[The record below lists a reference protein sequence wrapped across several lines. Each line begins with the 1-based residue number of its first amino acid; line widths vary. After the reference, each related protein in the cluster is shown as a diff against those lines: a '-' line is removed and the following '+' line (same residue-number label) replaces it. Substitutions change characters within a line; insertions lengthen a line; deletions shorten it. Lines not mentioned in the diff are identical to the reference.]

1 MALRA
6 ETGAATTVRSPWLVN
21 PTVDLLVGCGAWTLP
36 LLALALLLGERG
48 HHVALIAFSALLL
61 VCNWPHYA
69 ATWHRA
75 HAAGIATPRQREA
88 AKLLAAG
95 FVVIVLFLFM
105 NPRYLPWVFTAY
117 LLWSPW
123 HYSGQNFGIVQ
134 LLLRRSGAPADPWAR
149 PLLLCGFVA
158 CYLAW
163 LVPTQALPPEHPL
176 LLSLGIQH
184 AAAVNATALLL
195 AVAAIGFSAAAWRVR
210 RALGWHGA
218 LPVLAMITT
227 QALWFCLPA
236 VQLLRGSP
244 LEATSLALYATALF
258 AFMHC
263 AQYLWITAW
272 AARRGG
278 GPGFSLPRWWL
289 GLSALGVV
297 LFLVLPWGLSTATGY
312 DLATALLIMQAAV
325 NLHHFALDGVV
336 WKLRDPAV
344 SSLLVAGA
352 APPPPT
358 ASGWWLF
365 GPAASAR
372 SVRWAGAAV
381 LLVIAVTDQ
390 VQTWALSGPAED
402 RRLTMAATL
411 APHDAR
417 THRSRAHL
425 LRDAGKPVDAV
436 LAGLDALV
444 LNPGAVASNLLLAE
458 LHCDLGDHAQA
469 LTHFA
474 AAERDGQIPPHLLA
488 RYGIALGLAGQP
500 QRAIAVLRKAL
511 AYGTPL
517 PEARLGLGEALLVD
531 GQSSEAVGELAAF
544 LADPGPA
551 PTDLLVRARW
561 RMADALVADGRTDAA
576 TNERD
581 EAKRQA
587 LTAGLTD
594 LVKELEHP
602 R

>member
-1 MALRA
+1 MALSA
-6 ETGAATTVRSPWLVN
+6 ETGEATSMRSPWLVN
-21 PTVDLLVGCGAWTLP
+21 PALDLLIGCGAWTLP
-36 LLALALLLGERG
+36 LLALAPLLGDSGRD
-48 HHVALIAFSALLL
+48 VALVVFSALLL

-95 FVVIVLFLFM
+95 FMVLTFFLLL
-105 NPRYLPWVFTAY
+105 NPRFLPWVFTAY

-123 HYSGQNFGIVQ
+123 HYSGQNFGIAQ
-134 LLLRRSGAPADPWAR
+134 LLLRRAGAPADLWAR
-149 PLLLCGFVA
+149 RMLLCGFVA

-176 LLSLGIQH
+176 LLSMGLEH

-195 AVAAIGFSAAAWRVR
+195 LAATICFTTAAWRAR
-210 RALGWHGA
+210 RAVGWRSA
-218 LPVLAMITT
+218 APVLTMIST

-236 VQLLRGSP
+236 VQLLRGAP
-244 LEATSLALYATALF
+244 MEATSLALYATALF

-272 AARRGG
+272 AARRGAG
-278 GPGFSLPRWWL
+278 SGFSLPRWWL
-289 GLSALGVV
+289 GLSAVGVV

-352 APPPPT
+352 APTPT
-358 ASGWWLF
+358 VASKPWLLRHST
-365 GPAASAR
+365 GAR
-372 SVRWAGAAV
+372 VV
-381 LLVIAVTDQ
+381 LWCSMLALLAIACADQ
-390 VQTWALSGPAED
+390 VQNWALSGPAEED
-402 RRLTMAATL
+402 LLRLAASL

-417 THRSRAHL
+417 IHRARAQL
-425 LRDAGKPVDAV
+425 LRASGKPEDAV
-436 LAGLDALV
+436 FAGLDALA
-444 LNPGAVASNLLLAE
+444 LNPSSVASNLLLAE
-458 LHCDLGDHAQA
+458 LHCDLGDHGQA

-474 AAERDGQIPPHLLA
+474 AAERNGQIPPHLLA
-488 RYGIALGLAGQP
+488 RYGIALGMAGESP
-500 QRAIAVLRKAL
+500 RAIAVLRKAL
-511 AYGTPL
+511 AYGVLL
-517 PEARLGLGEALLVD
+517 PEARLGLGEALLGD
-531 GQSSEAVGELAAF
+531 GHPSDAVNELAAF

-551 PTDLLVRARW
+551 PIDLLVRARW
-561 RMADALVADGRTDAA
+561 RIADALTATDRKDDAA
-576 TNERD
+576 KERD
-581 EAKRQA
+581 VAKRQA
-587 LTAGLTD
+587 LAAGLTN
-594 LVKELEHP
+594 LIKELEQ
-602 R
+602 RR